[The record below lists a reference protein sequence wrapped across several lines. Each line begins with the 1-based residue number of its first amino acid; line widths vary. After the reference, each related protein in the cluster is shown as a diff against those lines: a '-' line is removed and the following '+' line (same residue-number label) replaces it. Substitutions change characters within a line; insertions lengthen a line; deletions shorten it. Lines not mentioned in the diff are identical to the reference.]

1 MIYIYHKDYF
11 ERGLPMY
18 RIKRVE
24 MESQE
29 EVDDG
34 QEIYIVN
41 GEYKDESTEIGR
53 MIHDFHCIEPS
64 DMYSKSIKKW
74 FRYYKQDKGGVK
86 KMCEITRKWMGIG
99 YENGKEEGYKNGKME
114 TMRDNVTCLLNTK
127 LGLLSKKMIE
137 KINNGNEKE
146 LNQIIIDIFNIE
158 NEDDI
163 LKYIH

>member
-1 MIYIYHKDYF
+1 
-11 ERGLPMY
+11 
-18 RIKRVE
+18 
-24 MESQE
+24 
-29 EVDDG
+29 
-34 QEIYIVN
+34 
-41 GEYKDESTEIGR
+41 
-53 MIHDFHCIEPS
+53 MIHDFHCIDPS

-99 YENGKEEGYKNGKME
+99 YEEGYTNGKME